1 MKESVSIVSPIYNDR
16 KTAPRVLPLL
26 EKLISSRFT
35 DWEIVLIDDEST
47 DGSREWVSEYAKG
60 KKHIRLFIHDHNQGI
75 AKTYRELYRRA
86 QNDVVVLFSLDGEW
100 DPKDAIILA
109 CGVVQKQYDIIIG
122 VRKKK
127 SYTISRRIISSIYNR
142 VTKLF
147 FGVDT
152 RDAGSIK
159 AMRKE
164 VLEKIPIISKGVFD
178 EAERCIRAKRA
189 GYTVGFVNVS
199 HNPAQKTRRGIR
211 ITHVIGAF
219 FDSIRV
225 FIDTLQI

>member
-1 MKESVSIVSPIYNDR
+1 MKESVSIVSPIYNDK
-16 KTAPRVLPLL
+16 KTAPHVLPIL
-26 EKLISSRFT
+26 EKLLATSQFT
-35 DWEIVLIDDEST
+35 NWEIVLIDDAST
-47 DGSREWVSEYAKG
+47 DGSRQWVGEYVKG
-60 KKHIRLFIHDHNQGI
+60 KKHIRLFLHDHNQGI

-100 DPKDAIILA
+100 DPTDTMLLA
-109 CGVVQKQYDIIIG
+109 ETLVQKNYDIVVG
-122 VRKKK
+122 VRRQK
-127 SYTISRRIISSIYNR
+127 SYTVWRRIVSAIYNK
-142 VTKLF
+142 VTRLF

-164 VLEKIPIISKGVFD
+164 VIEKIPIISKGVFD
-178 EAERCIRAKRA
+178 EAERLIRAKHA
-189 GYTVGFVNVS
+189 GYTVGFVNVG
-199 HNPAQKTRRGIR
+199 HNPAQKVHRGIR

-225 FIDTLQI
+225 FIDTL

>member
-1 MKESVSIVSPIYNDR
+1 MKESVSIVSPVYNDR
-16 KTAPRVLPLL
+16 KTAPRVLPTL
-26 EKLISSRFT
+26 EKLVSSRFKN
-35 DWEIVLIDDEST
+35 WEIVLIDDEST

-60 KKHIRLFIHDHNQGI
+60 KKHIRLYTHDHNQGI
-75 AKTYRELYRRA
+75 AKTYRELYHRA
-86 QNDVVVLFSLDGEW
+86 KNDIVVLFSLDGEW
-100 DPKDAIILA
+100 DPKDVVSLA
-109 CGVVQKQYDIIIG
+109 LSLADNRSDIVIG

-127 SYTISRRIISSIYNR
+127 SYTISRRIVSSIYNR
-142 VTKLF
+142 ITKLF

-164 VLEKIPIISKGVFD
+164 VIEKIPIISKGVFD

-189 GYTVGFVNVS
+189 GYTVGFVNVG

-225 FIDTLQI
+225 FINTL